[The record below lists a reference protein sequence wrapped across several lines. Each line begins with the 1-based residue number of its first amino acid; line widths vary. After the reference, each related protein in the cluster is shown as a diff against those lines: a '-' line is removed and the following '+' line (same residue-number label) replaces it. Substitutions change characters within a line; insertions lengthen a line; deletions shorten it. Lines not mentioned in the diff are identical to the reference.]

1 MITMHTSFLPLTH
14 ALRKQLGRV
23 PPLARLGPREPTE
36 VATRSWQLAPAVEAV
51 TPPAVFLPGQL
62 ERIAGWAFCDEHP
75 RREMLGGQRVVHA
88 PTRAHL
94 LEDAW
99 LLDGVLYKGAAC
111 LHLSPRRDRLPRLRT
126 SVELPCAAIYCTPA
140 GNRWFGQ
147 WLMDDC
153 ATYPLARDAGVPI
166 TTARH
171 AGPHTATYEAWLGMQ
186 PTVVRDAYLRR
197 VVLFSD
203 VGQNRDKHRRFRAMC
218 DALRSHVEGAEHPG
232 VVILRGV
239 SGERRV
245 LRNEAELA
253 RRLHERRG
261 MRILDPLRSDAATLV
276 AACAGARVVVGVEG
290 SGLIHGILGLR
301 RGGAVLAL
309 QPPRRFVGLYKHL
322 TDRDDQRFA
331 FVVGRPVGED
341 FVVDP
346 EEVERTL
353 DLLGI

>member
-1 MITMHTSFLPLTH
+1 MPTSLLPLTH
-14 ALRKQLGRV
+14 ALRRQLGRV
-23 PPLARLGPREPTE
+23 PPLARLGPRELTA
-36 VATRSWQLAPAVEAV
+36 VATRSWQLAPSTQAV

-94 LEDAW
+94 VEHAW
-99 LLDGVLYKGAAC
+99 LLDGVLYKGSAC
-111 LHLSPRRDRLPRLRT
+111 LHLSPRRERLPRLRVT
-126 SVELPCAAIYCTPA
+126 AELSFAAIYCTPA

-153 ATYPLARDAGVPI
+153 PAYPLARDAGVPV
-166 TTARH
+166 TTMRH
-171 AGPHTATYEAWLGMQ
+171 AGPHATSYEAWLGMQ

-203 VGQNRDKHRRFRAMC
+203 VGQNQDKHRRFRAMC
-218 DALRSHVEGAEHPG
+218 ETLRSHVEGSEHPG
-232 VVILRGV
+232 VVILRGAA
-239 SGERRV
+239 GERRV

-253 RRLHERRG
+253 RRLQERRG
-261 MRILDPLRSDAATLV
+261 LRILDPQRMGVPTLV

-290 SGLIHGILGLR
+290 SNLIHGILGLR
-301 RGGAVLAL
+301 PGGAVLAL

-353 DLLGI
+353 DLLRI